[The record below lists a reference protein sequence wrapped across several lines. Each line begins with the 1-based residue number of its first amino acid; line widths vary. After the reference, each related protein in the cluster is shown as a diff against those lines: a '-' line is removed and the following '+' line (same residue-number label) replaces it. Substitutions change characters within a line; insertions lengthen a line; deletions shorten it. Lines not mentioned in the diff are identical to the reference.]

1 MLKKKVIVIAEAG
14 QNHNGKI
21 NLAYKL
27 VDIAKSSGADFVK
40 FQTSIPELHISKF
53 AGKAHYQ
60 KKNEP
65 TSKTHLQMSN
75 KTALSYNEFKKI
87 QKYCKKKKINFLST
101 PAELNSINFLRKFN
115 MKFFKIPSGEIAN
128 PIYLKAMAKTKKKII
143 LSTGMST
150 MKEIE
155 TAIKILSS
163 KGGINKNKIYVLQCN
178 TEYPTPFRDANLRAM
193 NSFRKKFKVKVG
205 YSDHTPGI
213 EASLAAVALGAEII
227 EKHLTINKSMKG
239 PDHKASI
246 DPKEFKTMVASI
258 RNITQAL
265 GDGKKKVTKS
275 ECKNLDIARPSI
287 VAACFIKKGDKFNK
301 NNLAIKRPGT
311 GISPMHWN
319 KVLKKKAKKN
329 FVKDQIISL

>member
-1 MLKKKVIVIAEAG
+1 MSKKKVIIIAEAG

-21 NLAYKL
+21 KLAYKL
-27 VDIAKSSGADFVK
+27 VDVAKSAGADFVK

-65 TSKTHLQMSN
+65 NSKTHLEMSN

-87 QKYCKKKKINFLST
+87 QKYCKKKKIDFLST
-101 PAELNSINFLRKFN
+101 PAELNSINFLKKLN

-128 PIYLKAMAKTKKKII
+128 PIYLKAIAKTKKKII

-150 MKEIE
+150 LKEIE
-155 TAIKILSS
+155 TAIKILS
-163 KGGINKNKIYVLQCN
+163 KKDGVTRNKIYVLQCN

-193 NSFRKKFKVKVG
+193 NTIKKKFKIKVG
-205 YSDHTPGI
+205 YSDHTTGI
-213 EASLAAVALGAEII
+213 EAALAATALGAEII
-227 EKHLTINKSMKG
+227 EKHFTIDKSMKG

-246 DPKEFKTMVASI
+246 NPEEFKMMVASI

-265 GDGKKKVTKS
+265 GDGKKRVTKS
-275 ECKNLDIARPSI
+275 EYKNLSIARPSI
-287 VAACFIKKGDKFNK
+287 VAAYSIKKGDKFNK

-311 GISPMHWN
+311 GISPMKWE
-319 KVLKKKAKKN
+319 KILGKKAKKS
-329 FVKDQIISL
+329 FVKDEIISL

>member
-1 MLKKKVIVIAEAG
+1 MSKKKVIIIAEAG

-21 NLAYKL
+21 KLAYKL
-27 VDIAKSSGADFVK
+27 VDVAKSAGADFVK

-65 TSKTHLQMSN
+65 NSKTHLEMSN

-87 QKYCKKKKINFLST
+87 QKYCKKKKIDFLST
-101 PAELNSINFLRKFN
+101 PAELNSINFLKKLN

-128 PIYLKAMAKTKKKII
+128 PIYLKAIAKTKKKII

-150 MKEIE
+150 LKEIE
-155 TAIKILSS
+155 TAIKILS
-163 KGGINKNKIYVLQCN
+163 KKDGVTRNKIYVLQCN

-193 NSFRKKFKVKVG
+193 NTIKKKFKIKVG
-205 YSDHTPGI
+205 YSDHTTGI
-213 EASLAAVALGAEII
+213 EAALAATALGAEII
-227 EKHLTINKSMKG
+227 EKHFTIDKSMKG

-246 DPKEFKTMVASI
+246 NPEEFKMMVASI

-265 GDGKKKVTKS
+265 GDGKKRVTKS
-275 ECKNLDIARPSI
+275 EYKNLSIARPSI
-287 VAACFIKKGDKFNK
+287 EAAYSIKKGDKFNK

-311 GISPMHWN
+311 GISPMKWE
-319 KVLKKKAKKN
+319 KILGKKAKKS
-329 FVKDQIISL
+329 FVKDEIISL

>member
-1 MLKKKVIVIAEAG
+1 MSKKKVIIIAEAG

-21 NLAYKL
+21 KLAYKL
-27 VDIAKSSGADFVK
+27 VDVAKSAGADFVK

-65 TSKTHLQMSN
+65 NSKTHLEMSN

-87 QKYCKKKKINFLST
+87 QKYCKKKKIDFLST
-101 PAELNSINFLRKFN
+101 PAELNSINFLKKLN

-128 PIYLKAMAKTKKKII
+128 PIYLKAIAKTKKKII

-150 MKEIE
+150 LKEIE
-155 TAIKILSS
+155 TAIKILS
-163 KGGINKNKIYVLQCN
+163 KKDGVTRNKIYVLQCN

-193 NSFRKKFKVKVG
+193 NTIKKKFKVKVG
-205 YSDHTPGI
+205 YSDHTTGI
-213 EASLAAVALGAEII
+213 EAALAATALGAEII
-227 EKHLTINKSMKG
+227 EKHFTIDKSMKG

-246 DPKEFKTMVASI
+246 NPEEFKMMVASI

-265 GDGKKKVTKS
+265 GDGKKRVTKS
-275 ECKNLDIARPSI
+275 EYKNLSIARPSI
-287 VAACFIKKGDKFNK
+287 VAAYSIKKGDKFNK

-311 GISPMHWN
+311 GISPMKWE
-319 KVLKKKAKKN
+319 KILGKKAKKS
-329 FVKDQIISL
+329 FVKDEIISL